1 MSGAAVDKKTEPAK
15 QEEAVALQA
24 ERDAREIARLKA
36 KLAAVYEVGTN
47 LLQAVASVGV
57 DDDAVESV
65 IDLMEAATTAARRV
79 RDLLEDDA

>member
-1 MSGAAVDKKTEPAK
+1 MSGAVDKKTEPAK

-36 KLAAVYEVGTN
+36 KLAAVHEVSTN